1 MNLSWC
7 LVALKFSLAL
17 IDWKQKQTNKKKKVE
32 SDEQTELV
40 KQLHPPSV
48 QTVHLAWGTGI
59 FVPSTK
65 TPSSQ
70 LFSTLQ
76 SHCRL
81 QRGWLKRKGKGL
93 SGTLLLYK
101 AFLPTDYLIWMLT
114 DYNYQK
120 KNIAIYQQERQIHG
134 LAGATPQIQLI
145 AFTANN

>member
-1 MNLSWC
+1 MHWWTSNRQLHFTILTVWINTWGLNEFI
-7 LVALKFSLAL
+7 LVSCSSEVLTGLNRLK
-17 IDWKQKQTNKKKKVE
+17 KKQTNKKKKVE

-120 KNIAIYQQERQIHG
+120 KNIAIYQ
-134 LAGATPQIQLI
+134 
-145 AFTANN
+145 